1 MDDASS
7 DSLPSSDFVPDDDDD
22 VVTDETEG
30 LDDAVDPLD
39 LSDRVV
45 YIVFFITLASMVITL
60 QSCTAFVYDLL
71 NFVDLWRRYYEND
84 AQAHRQI
91 IRLTLDSYP
100 VLWLHLR
107 KSSLLLF
114 IATHRA

>member
-1 MDDASS
+1 MDAASS
-7 DSLPSSDFVPDDDDD
+7 DSLCYGWSTEYVGADTGVASDYIWDDD
-22 VVTDETEG
+22 EG

-71 NFVDLWRRYYEND
+71 NFVDL
-84 AQAHRQI
+84 
-91 IRLTLDSYP
+91 
-100 VLWLHLR
+100 
-107 KSSLLLF
+107 
-114 IATHRA
+114 